1 MHVFRTLL
9 LSNLKRRLT
18 DGFAVGYNII
28 FPLVMIGLLG
38 LLCKGLFQNEI
49 ATGFQY
55 YGVVMTPF
63 CIFLSVITAAYAGKD
78 DAFAQTADRILIA
91 PVSNAAIVCS
101 KVLAELLVFAG
112 CSFVVLIATVL
123 FWKVCSLRDMLGI
136 LVLYLA
142 ISYLTAAV
150 GTYLGLGMKDFLKL
164 KNILNIPILIFA
176 VLGGCFYPLGT
187 WNKLFLVVL
196 NLSPLRWIN
205 RCQFLLIYDNN
216 RSLLY
221 ILSLIMIIVA
231 SVIMLLTILCFKRE
245 EYGNGELPGY
255 EE

>member
-1 MHVFRTLL
+1 
-9 LSNLKRRLT
+9 
-18 DGFAVGYNII
+18 
-28 FPLVMIGLLG
+28 
-38 LLCKGLFQNEI
+38 
-49 ATGFQY
+49 
-55 YGVVMTPF
+55 
-63 CIFLSVITAAYAGKD
+63 
-78 DAFAQTADRILIA
+78 
-91 PVSNAAIVCS
+91 
-101 KVLAELLVFAG
+101 
-112 CSFVVLIATVL
+112 
-123 FWKVCSLRDMLGI
+123 
-136 LVLYLA
+136 
-142 ISYLTAAV
+142 
-150 GTYLGLGMKDFLKL
+150 MKDFLKL

-231 SVIMLLTILCFKRE
+231 SVIMLLTILCFKKE